1 MERHQEKKF
10 TESWFFKWVLNSQAT
25 VVVMVTFLVFLI
37 LYLFT
42 KISFLFKP
50 VLSFLAIIML
60 PLVISAILYYL
71 IKPLVGLIERR
82 GVNRTASIFI
92 VYAIIVALLIWAVA
106 SFIPMI
112 EGQLTSFVENL
123 PAYVKSVNVESSKL
137 LKSPWLANYQSELQ
151 DMLANIS
158 DKAVDYAESFSKNAI
173 DWASSFAS
181 AIARVTLA
189 IIMSP
194 FILFYFLRDSHKMK
208 EGLIKALPTR
218 MRRPTSR
225 ILGDINKQ
233 LAGYVQGQVTVAIVI
248 GIMFTIFFNM
258 IGLRYAATFGIIAGF
273 LNMIPYLGS
282 FLAMVPVVI
291 MGIVQGPIMLIKIL
305 VTFVVEQTIEG
316 RFVAPLVLGS
326 KLSIHPIT
334 IMFIL
339 LTSGSMFGIWGVFLG
354 IPVYASIKVV
364 VKEIFDWYKAVSGLY
379 EEELIVEEGEE
390 ESKDVK

>member
-1 MERHQEKKF
+1 M
-10 TESWFFKWVLNSQAT
+10 
-25 VVVMVTFLVFLI
+25 
-37 LYLFT
+37 
-42 KISFLFKP
+42 
-50 VLSFLAIIML
+50 
-60 PLVISAILYYL
+60 
-71 IKPLVGLIERR
+71 
-82 GVNRTASIFI
+82 
-92 VYAIIVALLIWAVA
+92 ALLIWAVA

-233 LAGYVQGQVTVAIVI
+233 LAGYVQGQVTVAIVV

-379 EEELIVEEGEE
+379 EEELIVGEGEE